1 MRKSLF
7 SLVALV
13 PALLLAD
20 AWRPSEFELRGWNHA
35 MPLTEP
41 SDKLFSPIGFAI
53 SVAMLGEGTGG
64 NHRANIAEALGLLSD
79 FGNAF
84 SYVFKSYAEASASNA
99 VNITFAPSLWTR
111 QRKKLDLDYRRSL
124 QRNFEAE
131 TGSLASALPINAWT
145 EAKTDGRITT
155 IIDKVDPR
163 TEVLLLNAVAF
174 EGAWA
179 KGFDP
184 ARTTSEPFTREDGGT
199 TNVMMMH
206 GELQEVVRVRNSHVA
221 AIRVPFAAA
230 GMSMLYLLPPAG
242 TPIRDLRDNL
252 TRKTSIDGIKSL
264 FRAQSGADVDV
275 LPLKVALPRMENL
288 SRWDLLSSLAVFKV
302 PASGYPRIGED
313 FKINE
318 VIQAAY
324 IKIAETGYSLTPGA
338 TPPPKQEKRRSWR
351 EREEDE
357 ERRAMP
363 RESFI
368 LNRPF
373 LYFVWDEKSDTLLLA
388 GQFMGR

>member
-1 MRKSLF
+1 MLAP
-7 SLVALV
+7 V
-13 PALLLAD
+13 LLLAD
-20 AWRPSEFELRGWNHA
+20 AWRPSAFEIRGWNHA
-35 MPLTEP
+35 VPLTEP
-41 SDKLFSPIGFAI
+41 SDNLFSPIGFAI

-64 NHRANIAEALGLLSD
+64 NHRANIAEALGLMSD

-84 SYVFKSYAEASASNA
+84 SYVFRSYAEASASNA
-99 VNITFAPSLWTR
+99 VSITFAPSLWTR
-111 QRKKLDLDYRRSL
+111 QRKKLDLDYRHSL

-131 TGSLASALPINAWT
+131 TGSLINAEPINAWT
-145 EAKTDGRITT
+145 EAKTDGRIAA
-155 IIDKVDPR
+155 IIDKVNPR
-163 TEVLLLNAVAF
+163 TDVLLLNAIAF

-184 ARTTSEPFTREDGGT
+184 GRSVSEMFTREDGST
-199 TNVMMMH
+199 TKLTMMH
-206 GELQEVVRVRNSHVA
+206 GELQEVVRVKNDHVT

-242 TPIRDLRDNL
+242 TPIRDLRANL
-252 TRKTSIDGIKSL
+252 TRKIPIDELKSL
-264 FRAQSGADVDV
+264 FRAKSGAEVDV

-288 SRWDLLSSLAVFKV
+288 SRWELLSSLAVFKV
-302 PASGYPRIGED
+302 PVSGYQRIGED

-318 VIQAAY
+318 VVQAAY
-324 IKIAETGYSLTPGA
+324 IKIVETGYSLTPGV
-338 TPPPKQEKRRSWR
+338 TPPPPPKKEKRLSWR

-357 ERRAMP
+357 ARRAMP

-373 LYFVWDEKSDTLLLA
+373 LYFVWDERSDTLLLA